1 MRKSTL
7 SSHVRN
13 PSTPLTPQHLAVSM
27 RMPFDNNWNRSTP
40 LTPCSRMRMNT
51 MGKVNESPG
60 AGETGARGK
69 VGVTGT
75 RPIRGTATRP
85 SRIVLD
91 EITRLP
97 RENCTKQTRNNE
109 KRRKRIIRSWLQ
121 KGRAR
126 DTSKIP
132 WHRAI
137 RQEGVGPGIGPPCRK
152 GRDQTRDRGRNRQ

>member
-1 MRKSTL
+1 
-7 SSHVRN
+7 
-13 PSTPLTPQHLAVSM
+13 
-27 RMPFDNNWNRSTP
+27 
-40 LTPCSRMRMNT
+40 

-97 RENCTKQTRNNE
+97 RGNCTKTNSEQRE
-109 KRRKRIIRSWLQ
+109 EAQ
-121 KGRAR
+121 KDKKKLA
-126 DTSKIP
+126 
-132 WHRAI
+132 AE
-137 RQEGVGPGIGPPCRK
+137 RQSEG
-152 GRDQTRDRGRNRQ
+152 N